1 MKKYFVCQTGVY
13 KSYLFLPDD
22 WSGIFRYIFSWIIN
36 IATVFQSTQNDAS
49 LIKSIIGPNQMLIN
63 IVVTPLKQ
71 DEPEPS
77 IEFTSDYFDGLAYRQ
92 NLFEESTSTIK
103 VLSKD
108 HFTAKYYRTT
118 PAGAQLIKKYCLYV
132 ERLEYLITAILANIS
147 HGEGR
152 PDETKVNE
160 KENIYDSI
168 VKSLVLE
175 KK

>member
-36 IATVFQSTQNDAS
+36 IVTVFQSTQNDAS

-77 IEFTSDYFDGLAYRQ
+77 IEFTSEVG
-92 NLFEESTSTIK
+92 K
-103 VLSKD
+103 G
-108 HFTAKYYRTT
+108 TT
-118 PAGAQLIKKYCLYV
+118 FQMRFPA
-132 ERLEYLITAILANIS
+132 
-147 HGEGR
+147 H
-152 PDETKVNE
+152 DEPVPPLPLLLWF
-160 KENIYDSI
+160 
-168 VKSLVLE
+168 VM
-175 KK
+175 

>member
-1 MKKYFVCQTGVY
+1 MKRYFVCQTHVY

-22 WSGIFRYIFSWIIN
+22 WSGISRYIFSWITN
-36 IATVFQSTQNDAS
+36 IVTVFQSMQNNAS
-49 LIKSIIGPNQMLIN
+49 LIKSIIGPDQMFIN

-77 IEFTSDYFDGLAYRQ
+77 IEFTCEYFDGLAYRQ
-92 NLFEESTSTIK
+92 NLFEVSTSTIK
-103 VLSKD
+103 ALSKD
-108 HFTAKYYRTT
+108 HFTATYYRIT
-118 PAGAQLIKKYCLYV
+118 PAGAQLIKKYCLYI
-132 ERLEYLITAILANIS
+132 ERLEYLITTVLANIS
-147 HGEGR
+147 RGEGR
-152 PDETKVNE
+152 PDETKVSE